1 MSEKVIALLLIAIG
15 AAISIY
21 LWQQSAKAQQAAS
34 WPSTAGKIVSSEVD
48 WRQMRGGDSS
58 DRKEYRAIVRY
69 EYLVAGS
76 VHHAQQLR
84 FPNPGYGGGEQQARD
99 IVQRYPAGQAVQV
112 FYNPQNPE
120 EACLEPGKHWTVW
133 LGQAMAA
140 LIALIGLFWLR
151 R

>member
-84 FPNPGYGGGEQQARD
+84 FPNPGYGGSEQQPRTSSSVIRPARPCRCSTTRR
-99 IVQRYPAGQAVQV
+99 IPKKPAWSRASTGRCGWAR
-112 FYNPQNPE
+112 PWP
-120 EACLEPGKHWTVW
+120 
-133 LGQAMAA
+133 
-140 LIALIGLFWLR
+140 R
-151 R
+151 

>member
-1 MSEKVIALLLIAIG
+1 MSDKIIALLLIAVG
-15 AAISIY
+15 VAISVY
-21 LWQQSAKAQQAAS
+21 LWQQSAKAQQASA
-34 WPSTAGKIVSSEVD
+34 WPSVAGKIVSSEVD

-69 EYLVAGS
+69 EYQVADR
-76 VHHAQQLR
+76 VYRADRLR
-84 FPNPGYGGGEQQARD
+84 FPNPGYGGSEEQARD

-112 FYNPQNPE
+112 FYKPQNPE

-140 LIALIGLFWLR
+140 LVALIGLFLLR